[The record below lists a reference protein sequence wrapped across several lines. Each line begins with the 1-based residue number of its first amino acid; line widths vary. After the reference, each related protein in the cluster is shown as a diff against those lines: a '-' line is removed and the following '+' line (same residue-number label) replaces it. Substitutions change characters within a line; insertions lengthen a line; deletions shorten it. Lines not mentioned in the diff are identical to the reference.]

1 MCGVT
6 SRVVAHVS
14 DPSFLV
20 LHALRLRGF
29 AEADVLAESAGLEPG
44 DVAARLTAFADDGDV
59 LRRDGRVSGWALTPA
74 GRERHAELVAADVAA
89 GGARDAIDD
98 AYRRFLSLN
107 GDLLAV
113 CTAWQIR
120 DVDGEQKVND
130 HADGTYDK
138 EVVERL
144 LGVHDRVRPVC
155 ADLREAM
162 DRFGRYGTRLRTAL
176 ERLVDGE
183 IEWFTKPTIA
193 SYHTVWFELHEDLL
207 VSLGVERSSEAHA

>member
-1 MCGVT
+1 M
-6 SRVVAHVS
+6 AHVS

-20 LHALRLRGF
+20 LHALRLKGF
-29 AEADVLAESAGLEPG
+29 AEADVLAESAGLETD
-44 DVAARLTAFADDGDV
+44 DVAAHLTTFAESGCV

-74 GRERHAELVAADVAA
+74 GRQRHGELVAADVDAA
-89 GGARDAIDD
+89 GARDEVDG

-107 GDLLAV
+107 RDLLAV

-120 DVDGEQKVND
+120 EVDGEQKVND
-130 HADGTYDK
+130 HADATYDK

-155 ADLREAM
+155 ADLREVM
-162 DRFGRYGTRLRTAL
+162 DRFGGYGSRLRTAL
-176 ERLVDGE
+176 ERLVDGDTD
-183 IEWFTKPTIA
+183 WFTKPTIP

-207 VSLGVERSSEAHA
+207 VSLGIERSAEAHA

>member
-1 MCGVT
+1 VT
-6 SRVVAHVS
+6 HVS

-20 LHALRLRGF
+20 LHALRLKGF
-29 AEADVLAESAGLEPG
+29 AEDHALAESAGL
-44 DVAARLTAFADDGDV
+44 DVADVSPRLSSFADEGHV
-59 LRRDGRVSGWALTPA
+59 LRREGRISGWALTPA
-74 GRERHAELVAADVAA
+74 GRQRHTDLVTADVDAA
-89 GGARDAIDD
+89 GTRDAVDD
-98 AYRRFLSLN
+98 AYRRFYALN
-107 GDLLAV
+107 ADLLAV

-130 HADGTYDK
+130 HTDATYDK

-155 ADLREAM
+155 ADLRDAM
-162 DRFGRYGTRLRTAL
+162 ERFGRYGSRLRAAL

-183 IEWFTKPTIA
+183 TDWFTKPTIP

-207 VSLGVERSSEAHA
+207 VSLGIERSAEAHA